1 MSDQN
6 AMENQGTPPKR
17 VESKWNRRSVLKG
30 LAGVP
35 IVGAAL
41 AGAMDASGSAKK
53 QKEKILSTL
62 NINAAPPPPVGSMSG
77 DPIKLGIIGFGIRGP
92 QLCRALGFATKE
104 WLQSAKEA
112 HQENPNDT
120 RLKSFLEQ
128 ENLNVKITA
137 ICDLFE
143 VRAQECMDSFSDE
156 QTKVKSYRTHQE
168 LLEKSD
174 VDAVVIATAD
184 HWHAPIAMA
193 AIQAGKHVYVEKP
206 MTHHISETY
215 ALKEAVENSDIVFQ
229 VGHQH
234 RQTQSFLTAQ
244 DVIAKNV
251 LGHISLIQ
259 CNTNRNSDNGAWQYD
274 IHEKASPQTIDW
286 PQFLGNV
293 PDRPF
298 NKEHFFRWRKWWA
311 YGSGLSGDLMTHD
324 YDRINCVLNM
334 GIPKY
339 VAASGGIYTHRDG
352 RNVPDVYQVN
362 MEYPDFTSGEP
373 SEKTRGMTLVYSA
386 TLGNQQ
392 NRSTLLM
399 GTDGTMELGNSLS
412 IYADARSERFN
423 QMIEDGTINPD
434 IPIYSYDPAAN
445 SADGVTSAT
454 SKYFADK
461 GLLWTYRDG
470 RRVDS
475 TMLHLKEWLSCIRN
489 GGTPSCSIKEGFQEA
504 ISAHMAG
511 VAYKIGR
518 RVEWDAKA
526 NQIIALPGE
535 DLDRILLD
543 DSENMYHGIMS
554 PSALTAVNIKGV

>member
-1 MSDQN
+1 MEDQ
-6 AMENQGTPPKR
+6 ENKTNKS
-17 VESKWNRRSVLKG
+17 ESQWNRRSILKG

-35 IVGAAL
+35 VLGAAL
-41 AGAMDASGSAKK
+41 AGAASMSGSAKK
-53 QKEKILSTL
+53 QKEEILSTL
-62 NINAAPPPPVGSMSG
+62 NIKAAAPPPAGSMAG

-92 QLCRALGFATKE
+92 QLCRGLGFATKS
-104 WLQSAKEA
+104 WLENAKEA
-112 HQENPNDT
+112 NRKNPKNNQ
-120 RLKSFLEQ
+120 LQSFLDQ

-137 ICDLFE
+137 VCDLFD
-143 VRAQECMDSFSDE
+143 VRAQDCIDSFSDDE
-156 QTKVKSYRTHQE
+156 TKVKRYRTHQE

-206 MTHHISETY
+206 MTHGINETY
-215 ALKEAVENSDIVFQ
+215 ALREAVENSNVVFQ

-259 CNTNRNSDNGAWQYD
+259 ANTNRNSDNGAWQYP
-274 IHEKASPQTIDW
+274 IHEDANSQTVDW
-286 PQFLGNV
+286 QQFLGNAPQV
-293 PDRPF
+293 PF
-298 NKEHFFRWRKWWA
+298 NAEHFFRWRKWWA

-324 YDRINCVLNM
+324 YDRINCILRM

-339 VAASGGIYTHRDG
+339 ASASGGIYTHRDG

-362 MEYPDFTSGEP
+362 MEYPDFVTGGS
-373 SEKTRGMTLVYSA
+373 SEKTKGMTLVYSA
-386 TLGNQQ
+386 TLGNQYS
-392 NRSTLLM
+392 RKTVLM
-399 GTDGTMELGNSLS
+399 GTDGSMELSNSLS
-412 IYADARSERFN
+412 IFADPRSERFKS
-423 QMIEDGTINPD
+423 MIEDDKIDPSM
-434 IPIYSYDPAAN
+434 PIYSYDPAAN
-445 SADGVTSAT
+445 SVDGVTSAT

-470 RRVDS
+470 KRVDP
-475 TMLHLKEWLSCIRN
+475 TLLHLKEWLSCIRN
-489 GGTPSCSIKEGFQEA
+489 GGTPSCSIKEGFEEA

-518 RVEWDAKA
+518 RVEWDAK
-526 NQIIALPGE
+526 NKRSSLCPEKTWIRYCLT
-535 DLDRILLD
+535 ILKI
-543 DSENMYHGIMS
+543 SITGS
-554 PSALTAVNIKGV
+554 